1 MEPLLSL
8 VIQIPINQTLTVLL
22 AASHHSV
29 SLVVLF
35 EIAPVLSTFLG
46 YR

>member
-8 VIQIPINQTLTVLL
+8 VIQIPINQTLAVLL

-29 SLVVLF
+29 GLVVLF
-35 EIAPVLSTFLG
+35 EIAPVLPALLRYG
-46 YR
+46 